1 MPQTDNGIHYG
12 RNAELGEDWTEQC
25 LQTKEYP
32 KRTRVVVFVS
42 SVILD
47 CILCM
52 YISFVYIL
60 VRLVT

>member
-12 RNAELGEDWTEQC
+12 RNAELGEDWTGQC
-25 LQTKEYP
+25 PQTKEYQI
-32 KRTRVVVFVS
+32 RVAVFVS